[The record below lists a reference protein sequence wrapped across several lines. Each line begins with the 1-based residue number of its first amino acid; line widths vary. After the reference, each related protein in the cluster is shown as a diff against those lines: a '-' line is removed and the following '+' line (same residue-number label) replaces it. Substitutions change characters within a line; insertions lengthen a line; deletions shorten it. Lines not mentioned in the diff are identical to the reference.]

1 MKYCGILW
9 NIAKVGPA
17 VTGFLFREKKGVHM
31 KAKKLMAMALAGT
44 MMLSAVP
51 AMAEDSTASD
61 SGDKVHLTALFISHP
76 LTKSVDDMQWLQEI
90 EDKAEGYACVIKEL
104 EAEADKFDAEIVRL
118 TAQRDRYNN
127 QVKRMKETL
136 MTSMIAMGK
145 TKIPTAHFKVS
156 VANNGGLQPLFVEPD
171 LSKLPEEYIIR
182 EPKADNKKIRDALAK
197 GVALDFAHLE
207 PRGQHLSIR

>member
-1 MKYCGILW
+1 
-9 NIAKVGPA
+9 
-17 VTGFLFREKKGVHM
+17 
-31 KAKKLMAMALAGT
+31 MATLYELT
-44 MMLSAVP
+44 DEYRMLLE
-51 AMAEDSTASD
+51 MAEDPDIDLITLND
-61 SGDKVHLTALFISHP
+61 TLEGLTG
-76 LTKSVDDMQWLQEI
+76 EI

-104 EAEADKFDAEIVRL
+104 EAEAGKFDAEITRL
-118 TAQRDRYNN
+118 TLQRDRYNS

-136 MTSMIAMGK
+136 MASMIAMGK

-171 LSKLPEEYIIR
+171 LTKVPEEYLIR

-197 GVALDFAHLE
+197 GEELAFAHLE